1 MNLLAT
7 PVEKVFSMFRMMLEK
22 DSGFFQYEGLDASEA
37 QALSAKRAD
46 AYLNAAIAEMTLE
59 AGGKVDFGRVG
70 DYFKEE
76 LTEPEV
82 FLLALRMLVIYLSG
96 NIPPLATAN
105 VNYTGRELRVFDPS
119 NARSTFM
126 EMLQSVRA
134 NLAAKMDL
142 YRSND
147 RDSNKLVSI
156 VGV

>member
-1 MNLLAT
+1 
-7 PVEKVFSMFRMMLEK
+7 
-22 DSGFFQYEGLDASEA
+22 
-37 QALSAKRAD
+37 
-46 AYLNAAIAEMTLE
+46 
-59 AGGKVDFGRVG
+59 
-70 DYFKEE
+70 
-76 LTEPEV
+76 
-82 FLLALRMLVIYLSG
+82 MLVIYLSG